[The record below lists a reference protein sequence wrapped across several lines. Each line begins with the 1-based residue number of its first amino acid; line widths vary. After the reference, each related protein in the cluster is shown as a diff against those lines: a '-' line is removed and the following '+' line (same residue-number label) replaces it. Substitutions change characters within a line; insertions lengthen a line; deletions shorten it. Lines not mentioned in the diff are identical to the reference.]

1 MKEVKLRM
9 KENYKY
15 EIIKDYLII
24 KNTLD
29 HILIEYLL

>member
-15 EIIKDYLII
+15 EIIKDHV
-24 KNTLD
+24 D
-29 HILIEYLL
+29 HKRKKQEQL